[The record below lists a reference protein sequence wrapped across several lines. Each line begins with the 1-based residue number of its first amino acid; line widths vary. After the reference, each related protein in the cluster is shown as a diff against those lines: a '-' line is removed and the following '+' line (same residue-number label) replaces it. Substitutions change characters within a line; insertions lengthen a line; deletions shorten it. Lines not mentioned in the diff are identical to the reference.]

1 VNRLPLVAALAR
13 SRFLRFALVGAAG
26 FIVNEAALWIA
37 LHGLHFNAYA
47 GGIVSF
53 LAAVTFTW
61 WGNRVLTFAEHAAK
75 GLRPIF
81 TEWLTFV
88 AANGFGFLVNYGV
101 FATLIAAGP
110 KPLNNP
116 FVALAFGTVAG
127 LLFNFILSSRVVF
140 RAPKLS

>member
-1 VNRLPLVAALAR
+1 VNLASLVLSVAR
-13 SRFLRFALVGAAG
+13 SRFLRFAAVGAAG

-37 LHGLHFNAYA
+37 LHGLWLNAYA
-47 GGIVSF
+47 GGIFSF
-53 LAAVTFTW
+53 LVAVTFTW
-61 WGNRVLTFAEHAAK
+61 WGNRVLTFSEHAAR
-75 GLRPIF
+75 GARSIF
-81 TEWLTFV
+81 AEWLSFV

-101 FATLIAAGP
+101 YATLIAAGP

-127 LLFNFILSSRVVF
+127 LLFNFILSSRIVF